1 MHARR
6 ILAIDGGGIRGL
18 VSCTWLD
25 AVETTLANAGKP
37 GLLGSFDL
45 LAGTSTGALVACG
58 LGLGMS
64 PQTLAALYR
73 DRRTGIFPGTAG
85 KLWSR
90 ARRLFR
96 HGLSAPRYDGKG
108 LEAVLRDVF
117 GDRRMGEL
125 RRPTLITSYDT
136 LARRPV
142 IFKSFLPEHADLR
155 LWEVCRASTAA
166 PSYFPAHGMEV
177 DGQLCSLIDGGIVAN
192 NPTACAIAEA
202 LRRDREVRQCGDLV
216 VLSVGTGERNQPIPL
231 ASAREW
237 GAVEWAI
244 PIIDVLFDG
253 NADSVDYISRQLVG
267 KGYFRLQ
274 AELLAG
280 LDDLDQTSAAHISA
294 LDTLAREYLLRPETQ
309 QKLRQLVARL

>member
-6 ILAIDGGGIRGL
+6 ILSVDGGGIRGL
-18 VSCTWLD
+18 VSCTWLEG
-25 AVETTLANAGKP
+25 VEAALANAGKP
-37 GLLGSFDL
+37 GLTGSFDL
-45 LAGTSTGALVACG
+45 LAGTSTGALVTCG
-58 LGLGMS
+58 LGLGWS
-64 PQTLAALYR
+64 PATLATLYR
-73 DRRTGIFPGTAG
+73 ERRAEIFPGTPG

-96 HGLSAPRYDGKG
+96 HGLSAPRYDGRG
-108 LEAVLRDVF
+108 LEAVLEEVF
-117 GDRRMGEL
+117 GDRRLGEL
-125 RRPTLITSYDT
+125 QRPTLITSYDT

-155 LWEVCRASTAA
+155 LRDVCRASTAA

-177 DGQLCSLIDGGIVAN
+177 DGKPCALIDGGIVAN

-202 LRRDREVRQCGDLV
+202 LRRDRGVSQCGELV

-231 ASAREW
+231 KAAQEW

-253 NADSVDYISRQLVG
+253 NADSVDYIARQLVG

-280 LDDLDQTSAAHISA
+280 LDDLDETSAAHIAA
-294 LDTLAREYLLRPETQ
+294 LESLARDYLLKPQTQ
-309 QKLRQLVARL
+309 QMLRQLASMI

>member
-6 ILAIDGGGIRGL
+6 ILSVDGGGIRGL
-18 VSCTWLD
+18 VSCTWLE
-25 AVETTLANAGKP
+25 AVEATLANAGKP

-45 LAGTSTGALVACG
+45 LAGTSTGALIACG
-58 LGLGMS
+58 LGLGWS
-64 PQTLAALYR
+64 PQTLASLYR
-73 DRRTGIFPGTAG
+73 DRRAEIFPGTG
-85 KLWSR
+85 SKLWSR

-108 LEAVLRDVF
+108 LEAVLREVF

-125 RRPTLITSYDT
+125 QRPTLITSYDT

-142 IFKSFLPEHADLR
+142 IFKSFLPGHADLR
-155 LWEVCRASTAA
+155 LWEICRASTAA

-202 LRRDREVRQCGDLV
+202 LRRDREISQCDDLV

-253 NADSVDYISRQLVG
+253 NADSVDYIARQLVG

-280 LDDLDQTSAAHISA
+280 LDDLDQTSATHINA
-294 LDTLAREYLLRPETQ
+294 LDTLAREYLLKPGTQ
-309 QKLRQLVARL
+309 QKLRQLVTRL